1 MSAPASPSFRP
12 VVAIIGRPNVG
23 KSTLFNR
30 LVGKRLALVDDTPGV
45 TRDRREGEASLGDLT
60 FTLVD
65 TAGLE
70 EGDEASL
77 TGRMRAQTERA
88 MDEADVCLFV
98 IDARAGLTPTD
109 KEFATLMHR
118 FGDKTVLVANKV
130 EGRKGLDG
138 AYEAFELGL
147 GEPVALSAEHGEG
160 MGDLFSALD
169 EQFTRLIEARVHDA
183 GPKLAEQLEPDDGVD
198 DEDEDG
204 PDIIEAAPRTHPL
217 QVAIVGRP
225 NAGKSTLVNQLLG
238 DDRLL
243 TGPEAGI
250 TRDTIAV
257 DWVFQGRPFKLFD
270 TAGMR
275 RKAKVQDKL
284 EKLSVSDAL
293 HAIQFAECVVLLMD
307 AEHPFEKQDLQ
318 IADLVAREGRA
329 LVFGLNKWD
338 LIRDKGSFLKTCAE
352 ELARLLPQVRG
363 APLVPLSG
371 LTGKGTE
378 ALMRAV
384 LQMDDVWNRR
394 VSTAALNR
402 WLAASLAQHPPPAV
416 AGRRLKLRYMTQVKA
431 RPPTFAVFCS
441 RPDALPGSYTR
452 YLINGL
458 RDTFDLPGVPLRINL
473 RKGDNPY
480 AAKAKKRKIQ

>member
-1 MSAPASPSFRP
+1 MATPTPDASLPL
-12 VVAIIGRPNVG
+12 VAIIGRPNVG

-30 LVGKRLALVDDTPGV
+30 LIGRRLALVDDTPGV
-45 TRDRREGEASLGDLT
+45 TRDRREGQASLGHLA
-60 FTLVD
+60 FRLVD

-70 EGDEASL
+70 EAEAETL
-77 TGRMRAQTERA
+77 AGRMRAQTELA
-88 MDEADVCLFV
+88 IKAADVCLFV

-109 KEFATLMHR
+109 HQFATLMRRH
-118 FGDKTVLVANKV
+118 GDKTILVANKV
-130 EGRKGLDG
+130 EGRKAIEG

-147 GEPVALSAEHGEG
+147 GDPVAISAEHGDG
-160 MGDLFSALD
+160 MGELFSALQ
-169 EQFTRLIEARVHDA
+169 EHFAALARPMSAPAEAA
-183 GPKLAEQLEPDDGVD
+183 MGEEPAFVD
-198 DEDEDG
+198 DENG

-238 DDRLL
+238 DERLL

-257 DWVFQGRPFKLFD
+257 DWVYQGRAFKLFD

-275 RKAKVQDKL
+275 RKSKVQDKL
-284 EKLSVSDAL
+284 EKLSVADAL
-293 HAIQFAECVVLLMD
+293 HAIQFAECVVILMD

-338 LIRDKGSFLKTCAE
+338 LIADKAATLKRCEE
-352 ELARLLPQVRG
+352 ELTRLLPQVRG

-371 LTGKGTE
+371 LTGKGAE
-378 ALMRAV
+378 ALMQAV
-384 LQMDDVWNRR
+384 LAMDDVWNRR
-394 VSTAALNR
+394 ISTAALNR
-402 WLAASLAQHPPPAV
+402 WLSAALAQHPPPAV
-416 AGRRLKLRYMTQVKA
+416 SGRRLKLRYITQAKA

-441 RPDALPGSYTR
+441 RPEALPDSYSR
-452 YLINGL
+452 YLVNGL
-458 RDTFDLPGVPLRINL
+458 REHFNMPGVPLRL
-473 RKGDNPY
+473 LMRKGDNPY
-480 AAKAKKRKIQ
+480 AAKGRKRNIQ